1 MPERSQKRKL
11 RSDQSTSQVDEEV
24 ASSTNDENTLL
35 SDRDFEDISNKIENK
50 ISKRLKDTE
59 LNQREILKLIENLSS
74 KVDNLSSTSSE
85 RGCLTNRV
93 ANNGNAADEVEEIDF
108 SRSEYSNMV
117 TGVSNEPTTS
127 NNTQARSSS
136 LPPPNQRHS
145 DEIIDKLLESL
156 YATHKQTPNIPRLP
170 KALSTTMPTFDGK
183 TEKFELFEDLFQTSL
198 KVHPQ
203 ITEQEKI
210 HYFHS
215 LLRGDALQTFRNMTE
230 TTKANITDII
240 AGFRRRYVKT
250 QSVATARCKWENLT
264 FDPANQTFQD
274 FLEIYQKL
282 AQEAYADD
290 APRFIET
297 SFYAKMP
304 AHLKRVLNQARL
316 ETASYETMVQHLE
329 REMEL
334 NGLANPESTTFTV
347 LHNVEPTNNPNQEK
361 PPKTASTCFG
371 CGHQGHLL
379 RNCRKTNRDKRS
391 QRTPNTNNTNPCETC
406 GKLSHETK
414 DCYSGANWANRP
426 TWRKTPKTTGS
437 NNIHLPPSN
446 TPEIMQQPQANQ
458 QPPAAIQHPT
468 QPKNY

>member
-1 MPERSQKRKL
+1 MDVEI
-11 RSDQSTSQVDEEV
+11 
-24 ASSTNDENTLL
+24 ASSTNDENVLL
-35 SDRDFEDISNKIENK
+35 SDRDFEDISSKVENRF
-50 ISKRLKDTE
+50 SKRLRDTE
-59 LNQREILKLIENLSS
+59 VNQREILKLIENLSS
-74 KVDNLSSTSSE
+74 KVDNLANVNPGQNSLTFETGISE
-85 RGCLTNRV
+85 IP
-93 ANNGNAADEVEEIDF
+93 NNELEEVEPA
-108 SRSEYSNMV
+108 RSVNSNMV
-117 TGVSNEPTTS
+117 TGVLNEPTTS
-127 NNTQARSSS
+127 NNTHARSSS

-145 DEIIDKLLESL
+145 DEIIDKLLQSL
-156 YATHKQTPNIPRLP
+156 YATHKQAPNLPRLP
-170 KALSTTMPTFDGK
+170 KALATTMPTFDGK

-210 HYFHS
+210 HCFHS

-230 TTKANITDII
+230 TTKTNLSDII
-240 AGFRRRYVKT
+240 AAFRRRYVKT

-274 FLEIYQKL
+274 FLENYQKL
-282 AQEAYADD
+282 AQEAYAED

-304 AHLKRVLNQARL
+304 THLKRVLNQARL

-334 NGLANPESTTFTV
+334 NGLANPDSTTLTGI
-347 LHNVEPTNNPNQEK
+347 HNVEPTNNHNQER

-379 RNCRKTNRDKRS
+379 RNCRKTNRDKRN
-391 QRTPNTNNTNPCETC
+391 QKTTNTTVTNPCETC

-426 TWRKTPKTTGS
+426 KWWKTPKPTGS
-437 NNIHLPPSN
+437 NSIPLPQQ
-446 TPEIMQQPQANQ
+446 TAPEVLQQPQTNQ
-458 QPPAAIQHPT
+458 QPQT
-468 QPKNY
+468 VVQQSNQPKNY

>member
-1 MPERSQKRKL
+1 MPEKTQKRKL
-11 RSDQSTSQVDEEV
+11 RSDQSTSQMDVEI
-24 ASSTNDENTLL
+24 ASSTNDENVLL
-35 SDRDFEDISNKIENK
+35 SDRDFDDISSKVKNRF
-50 ISKRLKDTE
+50 SKRLRDTE
-59 LNQREILKLIENLSS
+59 VNQREILKLIKNLSS
-74 KVDNLSSTSSE
+74 KVDNLANVNPGQNSSTFETGISE
-85 RGCLTNRV
+85 IPN
-93 ANNGNAADEVEEIDF
+93 DELEEVGPA
-108 SRSEYSNMV
+108 RSVNSNMV
-117 TGVSNEPTTS
+117 TGVGFEPTTS
-127 NNTQARSSS
+127 NNTHARSSS

-156 YATHKQTPNIPRLP
+156 YATHKQAPNLPRLP
-170 KALSTTMPTFDGK
+170 KALATTMPTFDGK

-230 TTKANITDII
+230 TTKTNLSDII
-240 AGFRRRYVKT
+240 AAFRRRYVKT

-274 FLEIYQKL
+274 FLENYQKL
-282 AQEAYADD
+282 AQEAYAED

-304 AHLKRVLNQARL
+304 THLKRVLNQARL

-334 NGLANPESTTFTV
+334 NGLANPDSTTLTGI
-347 LHNVEPTNNPNQEK
+347 HNVEPTNNHNQER

-379 RNCRKTNRDKRS
+379 RNCRKTNRDKRN
-391 QRTPNTNNTNPCETC
+391 QKTTNTTVTNPCETC

-426 TWRKTPKTTGS
+426 TW
-437 NNIHLPPSN
+437 
-446 TPEIMQQPQANQ
+446 
-458 QPPAAIQHPT
+458 
-468 QPKNY
+468 

>member
-1 MPERSQKRKL
+1 MPEKTQKRKL
-11 RSDQSTSQVDEEV
+11 RSDQSTSQMDVEI
-24 ASSTNDENTLL
+24 ASSTNDENVLL
-35 SDRDFEDISNKIENK
+35 SDRDFEDISSKVENRF
-50 ISKRLKDTE
+50 SKRLRDTE
-59 LNQREILKLIENLSS
+59 VNQREILKLIKNLSS
-74 KVDNLSSTSSE
+74 KVDNLANVNPGQNSLTFETGISE
-85 RGCLTNRV
+85 IPNDELE
-93 ANNGNAADEVEEIDF
+93 EVEPA
-108 SRSEYSNMV
+108 RSVNSNMV
-117 TGVSNEPTTS
+117 TGVLNEPTTS
-127 NNTQARSSS
+127 NNTHARSSS

-156 YATHKQTPNIPRLP
+156 YATHKQAPNLPRLP
-170 KALSTTMPTFDGK
+170 KALATTMPTFDGK

-215 LLRGDALQTFRNMTE
+215 LLQGDALQTFRNMTE
-230 TTKANITDII
+230 TTKTNLSDII
-240 AGFRRRYVKT
+240 AAFRRRYVKT

-274 FLEIYQKL
+274 FLENYQKL
-282 AQEAYADD
+282 AQEAYAED

-304 AHLKRVLNQARL
+304 THLKRVLNQARL

-334 NGLANPESTTFTV
+334 NGLANPDSTTLTGI
-347 LHNVEPTNNPNQEK
+347 HNVEPTNNHNQER

-371 CGHQGHLL
+371 CGHQSHLL
-379 RNCRKTNRDKRS
+379 RNCRKTNRDKRN
-391 QRTPNTNNTNPCETC
+391 QKTTNTTVTNPCETC

-426 TWRKTPKTTGS
+426 TWWKTPKPTGS
-437 NNIHLPPSN
+437 NSIPLPQQ
-446 TPEIMQQPQANQ
+446 TAPEVLQQPQTNQ
-458 QPPAAIQHPT
+458 QPQT
-468 QPKNY
+468 VVQQSNQPKNY

>member
-1 MPERSQKRKL
+1 
-11 RSDQSTSQVDEEV
+11 
-24 ASSTNDENTLL
+24 
-35 SDRDFEDISNKIENK
+35 
-50 ISKRLKDTE
+50 
-59 LNQREILKLIENLSS
+59 
-74 KVDNLSSTSSE
+74 
-85 RGCLTNRV
+85 
-93 ANNGNAADEVEEIDF
+93 
-108 SRSEYSNMV
+108 
-117 TGVSNEPTTS
+117 
-127 NNTQARSSS
+127 
-136 LPPPNQRHS
+136 
-145 DEIIDKLLESL
+145 
-156 YATHKQTPNIPRLP
+156 
-170 KALSTTMPTFDGK
+170 MPTFDGK
-183 TEKFELFEDLFQTSL
+183 TEKFELFEDLFRTSL

-210 HYFHS
+210 HHFHS

-230 TTKANITDII
+230 TTKTNINDII

-250 QSVATARCKWENLT
+250 QSVATARCKWKNLT
-264 FDPANQTFQD
+264 FDPANQAFQD

-282 AQEAYADD
+282 AQEAYAED

-334 NGLANPESTTFTV
+334 NGLANPESTTFTGI
-347 LHNVEPTNNPNQEK
+347 HNVEPSNNPNQER

-379 RNCRKTNRDKRS
+379 RNCMKTNRDKRS
-391 QRTPNTNNTNPCETC
+391 QKTPNTKNTNPCETC

-426 TWRKTPKTTGS
+426 TWWKTPKPTGS
-437 NNIHLPPSN
+437 NSIPLPQST
-446 TPEIMQQPQANQ
+446 TPEVLQQPQAIQ
-458 QPPAAIQHPT
+458 QPPAAIQQPT

>member
-1 MPERSQKRKL
+1 MPEKTQKRKI
-11 RSDQSTSQVDEEV
+11 RSDQSTSQMDVEI
-24 ASSTNDENTLL
+24 ASSTNDENVLL
-35 SDRDFEDISNKIENK
+35 SDRDFEDISSKVENRF
-50 ISKRLKDTE
+50 SKRLRDTE
-59 LNQREILKLIENLSS
+59 VNQREILKLIENLSS
-74 KVDNLSSTSSE
+74 KVDNLANVNPGQNSLTFETGISE
-85 RGCLTNRV
+85 IPNDELE
-93 ANNGNAADEVEEIDF
+93 EVEPA
-108 SRSEYSNMV
+108 RSVNSNMV
-117 TGVSNEPTTS
+117 TGVLNEPTTS
-127 NNTQARSSS
+127 NNTHARSSS

-156 YATHKQTPNIPRLP
+156 YATHKQAPNLPRLP
-170 KALSTTMPTFDGK
+170 KALATTMPTFDGK

-230 TTKANITDII
+230 TTKSNLSDII
-240 AGFRRRYVKT
+240 AAFRRRYVKT

-274 FLEIYQKL
+274 FLENYQKL
-282 AQEAYADD
+282 AQEAYAED

-304 AHLKRVLNQARL
+304 THLKRVLNQARL

-334 NGLANPESTTFTV
+334 NGLANPDSTTLTGI
-347 LHNVEPTNNPNQEK
+347 HNVEPTNNHNQER

-379 RNCRKTNRDKRS
+379 RNCRKTNRDKRN
-391 QRTPNTNNTNPCETC
+391 QKTTNTTVTNPCETC

-414 DCYSGANWANRP
+414 DCYSGANCANRP
-426 TWRKTPKTTGS
+426 TWWKTPKPTGS
-437 NNIHLPPSN
+437 NSIPLPQQ
-446 TPEIMQQPQANQ
+446 TAPEVLQQPQTNQ
-458 QPPAAIQHPT
+458 QPQT
-468 QPKNY
+468 VVQQSNQPKNY

>member
-11 RSDQSTSQVDEEV
+11 RSDQSTSQLEV
-24 ASSTNDENTLL
+24 ETASSINDENTVL
-35 SDRDFEDISNKIENK
+35 SKKDFEDISNKIENK
-50 ISKRLKDTE
+50 ISKRLRDTE
-59 LNQREILKLIENLSS
+59 PNQREILKLIESLSS
-74 KVDNLSSTSSE
+74 KVDNLSSVNSE
-85 RGCLTNRV
+85 QGYLTTRTENS
-93 ANNGNAADEVEEIDF
+93 GNPTEELEEVDLF
-108 SRSEYSNMV
+108 RNVRSNMV
-117 TGVSNEPTTS
+117 TGVINEPTTS
-127 NNTQARSSS
+127 NTTHSRSSS

-156 YATHKQTPNIPRLP
+156 YATHKQAPNLPRLP
-170 KALSTTMPTFDGK
+170 KALATTMPTIDGK

-215 LLRGDALQTFRNMTE
+215 LLQGDALQTFRNTTE
-230 TTKANITDII
+230 TTKTSLNDII
-240 AGFRRRYVKT
+240 AGFRRSYVKT
-250 QSVATARCKWENLT
+250 QSVTTARCKWEILT

-274 FLEIYQKL
+274 FLETYQKL
-282 AQEAYADD
+282 AQEAYAED

-304 AHLKRVLNQARL
+304 AHLKRVINQARL
-316 ETASYETMVQHLE
+316 ETAPYETMVQHLE

-334 NGLANPESTTFTV
+334 NGLANPESTTFTGI
-347 LHNVEPTNNPNQEK
+347 HNVEPANTSNQDRH
-361 PPKTASTCFG
+361 PKTASTCFG

-379 RNCRKTNRDKRS
+379 RNCRKTNREKGN
-391 QRTPNTNNTNPCETC
+391 QKIPNSNITDPCKTC
-406 GKLSHETK
+406 GKIGHETK

-426 TWRKTPKTTGS
+426 RWWKTPKPSGTNS
-437 NNIHLPPSN
+437 IPLPQQ
-446 TPEIMQQPQANQ
+446 TAPEALQQPQTNQ
-458 QPPAAIQHPT
+458 QLQTVAQQHA

>member
-1 MPERSQKRKL
+1 MPEKTQKRKL
-11 RSDQSTSQVDEEV
+11 RSDQSTSQMDVEI
-24 ASSTNDENTLL
+24 ASSTNDKNVLL
-35 SDRDFEDISNKIENK
+35 SDRDFEDISSKVENRF
-50 ISKRLKDTE
+50 SKRLRDTE
-59 LNQREILKLIENLSS
+59 VNQREILKLIENLSS
-74 KVDNLSSTSSE
+74 KVDNLANVNPGQNSLTLETGISE
-85 RGCLTNRV
+85 IPNDELE
-93 ANNGNAADEVEEIDF
+93 EVEPA
-108 SRSEYSNMV
+108 RSVNSNMV
-117 TGVSNEPTTS
+117 TGVLNEPTTS
-127 NNTQARSSS
+127 NNTHARSSS

-156 YATHKQTPNIPRLP
+156 YATHKQAPNLPRLP
-170 KALSTTMPTFDGK
+170 KALATTMPTFDGK

-230 TTKANITDII
+230 TTKTNLSDII
-240 AGFRRRYVKT
+240 AAFRRRYVKT

-274 FLEIYQKL
+274 FLENYQKL
-282 AQEAYADD
+282 AQEAYAED

-304 AHLKRVLNQARL
+304 THLKRVLNQARL

-334 NGLANPESTTFTV
+334 NGLANPDSTTLTGI
-347 LHNVEPTNNPNQEK
+347 HNVEPTNNHNQEQ

-379 RNCRKTNRDKRS
+379 RNCRKTNRDKRN
-391 QRTPNTNNTNPCETC
+391 QKTTNTTVTNPCETC

-426 TWRKTPKTTGS
+426 TWWKTPKPTGS
-437 NNIHLPPSN
+437 NSIPLPQQ
-446 TPEIMQQPQANQ
+446 TAPEVLQQPQTNQ
-458 QPPAAIQHPT
+458 QPQT
-468 QPKNY
+468 VVQQSNQPKNY

>member
-1 MPERSQKRKL
+1 MDVEI
-11 RSDQSTSQVDEEV
+11 
-24 ASSTNDENTLL
+24 ASSTNDENVLL
-35 SDRDFEDISNKIENK
+35 SDRDFEDISSKVENRF
-50 ISKRLKDTE
+50 SKRLRDTE
-59 LNQREILKLIENLSS
+59 VNQREILKLIENLSS
-74 KVDNLSSTSSE
+74 KVDNLANVNPGQNSLTFETGISE
-85 RGCLTNRV
+85 IPNDELE
-93 ANNGNAADEVEEIDF
+93 EVEPA
-108 SRSEYSNMV
+108 RSVNSNMV
-117 TGVSNEPTTS
+117 TGVLNEPTTS
-127 NNTQARSSS
+127 NNTHARSSS

-156 YATHKQTPNIPRLP
+156 YATHKHAPNLPRLP
-170 KALSTTMPTFDGK
+170 KALATTMPTFDGK

-198 KVHPQ
+198 KIHPQ

-230 TTKANITDII
+230 TTKTNLSDII
-240 AGFRRRYVKT
+240 AAFRRRYVKT

-274 FLEIYQKL
+274 FLENYQKL
-282 AQEAYADD
+282 AQEAYAED

-304 AHLKRVLNQARL
+304 THLKRVLNQARL

-334 NGLANPESTTFTV
+334 NGLANPDSTTLTGI
-347 LHNVEPTNNPNQEK
+347 HNVEPTNNHNQER

-379 RNCRKTNRDKRS
+379 RNCRKTNRDKRN
-391 QRTPNTNNTNPCETC
+391 QKTTNTTVTNPCETC

-426 TWRKTPKTTGS
+426 TWWKTPKPTGS
-437 NNIHLPPSN
+437 NSIPLPQQ
-446 TPEIMQQPQANQ
+446 TAPEVLQQPQTNQ
-458 QPPAAIQHPT
+458 QPQT
-468 QPKNY
+468 VVQQSNQPKAIKATSSLRGLHRFQILHY

>member
-11 RSDQSTSQVDEEV
+11 RSDQSTSQRDEEV
-24 ASSTNDENTLL
+24 ASTANDENTLL

-50 ISKRLKDTE
+50 ISKRLRDTE
-59 LNQREILKLIENLSS
+59 LNQREVLKLTESLSS
-74 KVDNLSSTSSE
+74 KVDNLSNVSSE
-85 RGCLTNRV
+85 RGCLTDRV
-93 ANNGNAADEVEEIDF
+93 INSGNSVDEVEEVDF
-108 SRSEYSNMV
+108 GRSESSNMV
-117 TGVSNEPTTS
+117 TGVINEPTIS

-145 DEIIDKLLESL
+145 DDIIDKLLESL

-170 KALSTTMPTFDGK
+170 KALATTMPTFDGK

-215 LLRGDALQTFRNMTE
+215 LLRE
-230 TTKANITDII
+230 EE
-240 AGFRRRYVKT
+240 RYVKT
-250 QSVATARCKWENLT
+250 QSVATAWCKWENLT

-274 FLEIYQKL
+274 FIEIYQKL

-334 NGLANPESTTFTV
+334 NGLANPESTTFTGI
-347 LHNVEPTNNPNQEK
+347 HNVEPTNNPNQEK

-379 RNCRKTNRDKRS
+379 RNCRKTNRDKRI
-391 QRTPNTNNTNPCETC
+391 QRTPNTNNTNPCEIC

-426 TWRKTPKTTGS
+426 TWWRTPKPTGS
-437 NNIHLPPSN
+437 NSIPLPQST
-446 TPEIMQQPQANQ
+446 TPEIMQQHQANQ
-458 QPPAAIQHPT
+458 QPPAAIQQPS

>member
-1 MPERSQKRKL
+1 MPEKTQKRKL
-11 RSDQSTSQVDEEV
+11 RSDQSTSQMDVET
-24 ASSTNDENTLL
+24 ASSTNDENVLL
-35 SDRDFEDISNKIENK
+35 SDRDFEDISSKVENRF
-50 ISKRLKDTE
+50 SKRLRDTE
-59 LNQREILKLIENLSS
+59 VNQREILKLIENLSS
-74 KVDNLSSTSSE
+74 KVDNLANVNPGQNSLTFETGISE
-85 RGCLTNRV
+85 IPNDELG
-93 ANNGNAADEVEEIDF
+93 EVEPA
-108 SRSEYSNMV
+108 RSVNSNMV
-117 TGVSNEPTTS
+117 TGVLNEPTTS
-127 NNTQARSSS
+127 NNTHARSSS

-156 YATHKQTPNIPRLP
+156 YATHKQAPNLPRLP
-170 KALSTTMPTFDGK
+170 KALATTMPTFDGK

-230 TTKANITDII
+230 TTKTNLSDII
-240 AGFRRRYVKT
+240 AAFRRRYVKT

-274 FLEIYQKL
+274 FLENYQKL
-282 AQEAYADD
+282 AQEAYAED

-304 AHLKRVLNQARL
+304 THLKRVLNQARL

-334 NGLANPESTTFTV
+334 NGLANPDSTTLTGI
-347 LHNVEPTNNPNQEK
+347 HNVEPTNNHNQER

-379 RNCRKTNRDKRS
+379 RNCRKTNRDKRN
-391 QRTPNTNNTNPCETC
+391 QKTTNTFVTNPCETC

-426 TWRKTPKTTGS
+426 TWWKTPKPTGS
-437 NNIHLPPSN
+437 NSIPLPQQ
-446 TPEIMQQPQANQ
+446 TAPEVLQQPQTNQ
-458 QPPAAIQHPT
+458 QPQT
-468 QPKNY
+468 VVQQSNQPKNY